1 MAIDISILTLGVVAD
16 VNRIETSLLT
26 LGVVADV
33 NRIETS
39 LLTLGVVADDVSTDD
54 RRKQVMLGSF

>member
-1 MAIDISILTLGVVAD
+1 MAIDISI
-16 VNRIETSLLT
+16 LT